1 MLGRILLLPR
11 GLERRDLLERT
22 QCRMLEEH
30 YALRCDVLSGTRQ
43 VRDLERLERRMSIND
58 AAFRIHPFGG
68 GDAA

>member
-1 MLGRILLLPR
+1 MYARILLLPR
-11 GLERRDLLERT
+11 GKERRELLERT

-30 YALRCDVLSGTRQ
+30 AALRDEVLSGKRQ
-43 VRDLERLERRMSIND
+43 VRELERLEFRMSIND